1 VVTEQRLT
9 AFRFLFLYLVAR
21 MKSGAAL
28 RLLDRSRIALRS
40 IRATAEEL
48 IVMKLVSSTT
58 GFI

>member
-9 AFRFLFLYLVAR
+9 AFRFLFLFFVAR

-40 IRATAEEL
+40 IRATASDP
-48 IVMKLVSSTT
+48 IVMKPVTTT